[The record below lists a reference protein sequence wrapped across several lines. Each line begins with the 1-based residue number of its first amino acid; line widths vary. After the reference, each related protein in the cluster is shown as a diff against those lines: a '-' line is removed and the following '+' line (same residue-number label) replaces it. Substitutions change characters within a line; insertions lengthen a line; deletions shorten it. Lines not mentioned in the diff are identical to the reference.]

1 MKQTFHRCQSFRTEF
16 SKNVYKFM
24 QETFRR
30 FHWIWSDWYCQQNM
44 TSCNCLTH
52 THVQAVFEVEVA
64 AQRCPFPVMAG
75 LSLSVYFSRLHL
87 IVSSISYVH
96 TDTVH
101 EFSAQNLW
109 VFSFTN
115 KEHCILLYKCGLH
128 AVFSI
133 QVKTISGILIKR
145 CPYHEQTF
153 DNTDLIIIM
162 CKCLCLKVILFSH
175 WQLWFLLAP
184 FFITLIS

>member
-16 SKNVYKFM
+16 SQNVYKFM

-30 FHWIWSDWYCQQNM
+30 FHWIWSDGPTKKDFLELPHSHTGSLWSW
-44 TSCNCLTH
+44 SCSPTLPISCDG
-52 THVQAVFEVEVA
+52 
-64 AQRCPFPVMAG
+64 R
-75 LSLSVYFSRLHL
+75 SVTVRILLKVHL

-115 KEHCILLYKCGLH
+115 KQHCILLYKCGLH

-133 QVKTISGILIKR
+133 QVKTISGILIKP
-145 CPYHEQTF
+145 CPLNKHCTF
-153 DNTDLIIIM
+153 DNTDLIVIM
-162 CKCLCLKVILFSH
+162 FKGLCLKVILFSH
-175 WQLWFLLAP
+175 WQAWFLLAP
-184 FFITLIS
+184 SFITLIS